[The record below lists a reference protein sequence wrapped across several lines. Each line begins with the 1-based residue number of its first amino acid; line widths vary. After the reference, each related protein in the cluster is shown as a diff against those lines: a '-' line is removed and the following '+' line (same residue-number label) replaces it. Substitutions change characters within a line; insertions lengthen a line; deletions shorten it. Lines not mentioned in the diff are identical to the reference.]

1 MHASIGIYRFCTH
14 MPRQAKHATANT
26 SRCSYYIDACMNI
39 FCSVY
44 SHVYTRIRTCTY
56 ML

>member
-44 SHVYTRIRTCTY
+44 THVYTRIRTCTY